1 MFDNL
6 HALARLVAVADH
18 GTLHRAAEH
27 LDLTQPAI
35 TRSLKLLEDRAG
47 APLFQRRGRGVQLTA
62 LGVRVTEH
70 ARAILREC
78 ALAQTD
84 VATLRDGESG
94 HLQIAAAPVWMSSI
108 LPMAIAQTQAAYPR
122 MTITLRSLS
131 YSEAIPLLNSGEIDV
146 FCGGFQLQES
156 LSSFLV
162 RKPIF
167 TSNLTVIARDTHPIL
182 ALANI
187 GAEELQ
193 ACAWLSYQS
202 DVAYLDMIME
212 KIAAQTGHHT
222 QAVVQCE
229 NMLTALEL
237 LRCGDYLAFLPSSF
251 IASSFGTGL
260 CIVPTQTTE
269 ASFQSGMIYRRSLGD
284 NVPFQLLC
292 TVANARIR
300 ALKFHKT
307 DARRASAT
315 IRNPV

>member
-6 HALARLVAVADH
+6 QSLTRLVAVADH

-35 TRSLKLLEDRAG
+35 SRSIKLLEDRAG
-47 APLFQRRGRGVQLTA
+47 APLFERRGRGVQLTP
-62 LGVRVTEH
+62 LGARVAQH

-84 VATLRDGESG
+84 VATLRDGESVN
-94 HLQIAAAPVWMSSI
+94 LQIAAAPVWMSSI
-108 LPMAIAQTQAAYPR
+108 LPVAIARTQAAYPR

-131 YSEAIPLLNSGEIDV
+131 YSEAIPLLNNGDIDV

-182 ALANI
+182 ALPNI
-187 GAEELQ
+187 GARELL
-193 ACAWLSYQS
+193 ACSWLSYQS

-212 KIAAQTGHHT
+212 KISAQTGQQK

-229 NMLTALEL
+229 SMLTALEL

-260 CIVPTQTTE
+260 CMVPTETTE

-292 TVANARIR
+292 NLANERIR
-300 ALKFHKT
+300 ALQFHET
-307 DARRASAT
+307 E
-315 IRNPV
+315 